1 MDIKN
6 IENVGFN
13 KIVISL
19 EINQNSPILVNPL
32 YMFLFLFIV
41 DDVTREK
48 G

>member
-19 EINQNSPILVNPL
+19 EINQNSPILN
-32 YMFLFLFIV
+32 V
-41 DDVTREK
+41 DDVTQK
-48 G
+48 KDNDKYKLI